1 MVQKKTHKYN
11 MNYNGIRLDSRVGQ
25 KKKKRPGGRNQIFP
39 PNKRKCVFVFNT
51 FEFIE
56 MFVVGGA
63 NKRQAESGSCN
74 NTIFLDSTLFLST
87 VKIV

>member
-1 MVQKKTHKYN
+1 M
-11 MNYNGIRLDSRVGQ
+11 L
-25 KKKKRPGGRNQIFP
+25 
-39 PNKRKCVFVFNT
+39 VFNS

-87 VKIV
+87 VKII

>member
-1 MVQKKTHKYN
+1 MV
-11 MNYNGIRLDSRVGQ
+11 SGQ
-25 KKKKRPGGRNQIFP
+25 IPGSGKKRKKSLVVAIKYFPQIKE
-39 PNKRKCVFVFNT
+39 NACMLVFNS

-74 NTIFLDSTLFLST
+74 NTLFLDSTLFQST
-87 VKIV
+87 VKII